1 MTARALVLAV
11 ALLALTGCTQAVRP
25 APPTVDCRQAA
36 SGPLDPLPAA
46 DEWVEWLP
54 PTAERPNGLARLS
67 ARAAEW
73 VSGMLVAVERERS
86 LAAVQERCLD
96 GYEKAGTIRR

>member
-1 MTARALVLAV
+1 MTARTLVLAAALV
-11 ALLALTGCTQAVRP
+11 ALCGCTQAVRP

-36 SGPLDPLPAA
+36 SPPLDPLPAA
-46 DEWVEWLP
+46 DEWVEWVP

-73 VSGMLVAVERERS
+73 VASTLVAVKRERA

-96 GYEKAGTIRR
+96 GYEKAGAIRR